1 MLLHSFIHS
10 SVPSSYLPVTSI
22 ACRVGD
28 EVSAANM
35 EGQTDISHI
44 WDSIL
49 ENMRQERSCGQNK
62 EYRYCETSGVWG
74 AIDSSE
80 CCMFSLSFIY
90 F

>member
-1 MLLHSFIHS
+1 MLYVFYIECNNLAC
-10 SVPSSYLPVTSI
+10 PSIP
-22 ACRVGD
+22 G
-28 EVSAANM
+28 
-35 EGQTDISHI
+35 

>member
-1 MLLHSFIHS
+1 MFYIEFYY
-10 SVPSSYLPVTSI
+10 VACPSIP
-22 ACRVGD
+22 G
-28 EVSAANM
+28 
-35 EGQTDISHI
+35 

-80 CCMFSLSFIY
+80 CCMF
-90 F
+90 